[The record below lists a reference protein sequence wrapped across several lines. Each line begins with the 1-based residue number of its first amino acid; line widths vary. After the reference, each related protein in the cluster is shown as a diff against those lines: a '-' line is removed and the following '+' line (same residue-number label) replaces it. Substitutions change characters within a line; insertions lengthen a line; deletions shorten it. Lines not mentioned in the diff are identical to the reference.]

1 VKKKN
6 STKETTYRAYIKGT
20 PYMFLAPY
28 FCLMC
33 IFFLYP
39 LISAFILSFQQTNG
53 PKSEVFVGLSNYAF
67 VLTDPDFYKAIHNTV
82 IYAVFSIFLQLPLA
96 LGLAILLNTAK
107 DRTKGFFRLVIF
119 SPNLVGQIFVG
130 IIFSVL
136 FVPRYGLFNRFM
148 QSLLHTGLENKWL
161 ANPSLVL
168 PAIIITA
175 LWMYVGYN
183 MIYFLAGLQSV
194 DKSLIEAARIDGAN
208 NWQLFWNVTIPAIKP
223 VATFVVVMSTI
234 GSFQLFELPFALLK
248 GEFGP
253 SNSGMMI
260 VSYLYNM
267 AFRTGDLGTGA
278 AVGWILMLMILSI
291 SIVQIKISGT
301 MEEGK

>member
-1 VKKKN
+1 MIKAKYKAYVK
-6 STKETTYRAYIKGT
+6 RT

-28 FCLMC
+28 ICLTC
-33 IFFLYP
+33 IFFVYP
-39 LISAFILSFQQTNG
+39 LISAVLLSFQQTNG
-53 PKSEVFVGLSNYAF
+53 PKSRAFVGLSNYSF
-67 VLTDPDFYKAIHNTV
+67 VLTDPDFHKAVKNTV
-82 IYAVFSIFLQLPLA
+82 VYAVFSIFLQLPIS
-96 LGLAILLNTAK
+96 LGLAMLLNTAK
-107 DRTKGFFRLVIF
+107 DKTKGFFRLIIF

-130 IIFSVL
+130 VIFSVL

-148 QSLLHTGLENKWL
+148 QDLIYWGLENRWL
-161 ANPSLVL
+161 GNPSLVL

-175 LWMYVGYN
+175 LWMYVGFN

-208 NWQLFWNVTIPAIKP
+208 AWHVFWNVTVPAIKP

-253 SNSGMMI
+253 SSSGLFI
-260 VSYLYNM
+260 VSYLYSM
-267 AFRTGDLGTGA
+267 AFRAGDLGTGA
-278 AVGWILMLMILSI
+278 AVGWILTLMIMIIGLA
-291 SIVQIKISGT
+291 QIKMSGT